1 MIIKDFL
8 DKANKEK
15 RRKERMKVAQNI
27 AVGLGVVATAGVA
40 TGILIAPE
48 SGKDTRENM
57 KKKAISTVETI
68 KDTLQKKAD
77 AIKNSADDAK
87 FEVNEA
93 VEEAKEKT
101 EIVKKDIKEGYDEIA
116 NDISKT
122 AKNISSKIQ

>member
-15 RRKERMKVAQNI
+15 RRKERIKAAQNI
-27 AVGLGVVATAGVA
+27 AVGLSVVATAGVA

-77 AIKNSADDAK
+77 AIKDSADDAK

-101 EIVKKDIKEGYDEIA
+101 ESVKKDIKEGYDEIT